1 MLNVL
6 FFKVTLLFYFLG
18 TTFFLFNLW
27 GRKGERLPKNPLFGN
42 SETDPTAGSFANAS
56 WSQKLAVV
64 LTGAGFIFH
73 TLALV
78 TRIREAGY
86 IPFTNLHEA
95 ISFFSW
101 AIVLAFFLVEFRYG
115 IDVLG
120 SFVLPLAFL
129 SLVSAA
135 ALPNEVRTLDPTLK
149 TIWFGIHTTLSLLGI
164 VAFAIAFIAGIMYLL
179 QESFLKSKQFSPLY
193 YKLPSLDLLDEW
205 NKKAILLGFPLLTLG
220 IISGALWAQYSI
232 GSFWIQNNPKQ
243 ALSLGTW
250 LFYLMVLH
258 GRITIGWRAK
268 KAAHLAIIGFVGVV
282 FIFVTLA

>member
-18 TTFFLFNLW
+18 TSFFLFNLW
-27 GRKGERLPKNPLFGN
+27 DRKGERTSKNAFFEQT
-42 SETDPTAGSFANAS
+42 SGSPASS
-56 WSQKLAVV
+56 WSQKLAVWI
-64 LTGAGFIFH
+64 TGAGFIFH
-73 TLALV
+73 TLALI

-120 SFVLPLAFL
+120 SFILPLAFL

-149 TIWFGIHTTLSLLGI
+149 NIWFGIHTTLSLLGI

-179 QESFLKSKQFSPLY
+179 QESFLKSKQFNSLY

-220 IISGALWAQYSI
+220 IISGALWAQYSL
-232 GSFWIQNNPKQ
+232 GSFWIQNNSKQ

-250 LFYLMVLH
+250 LFYLIVLH

>member
-18 TTFFLFNLW
+18 TSFSLLNLW
-27 GRKGERLPKNPLFGN
+27 GRKGERLPKGPLFGN
-42 SETDPTAGSFANAS
+42 PEPRESPTESF
-56 WSQKLAVV
+56 WSQKLAVLV
-64 LTGAGFIFH
+64 TGAGFIFH

-115 IDVLG
+115 INVLG

-135 ALPNEVRTLDPTLK
+135 ALPNEIPTLDPTFK

-179 QESFLKSKQFSPLY
+179 QESFLKSKQFNSLY

-232 GSFWIQNNPKQ
+232 GSFWIQNNSKQ

-250 LFYLMVLH
+250 FFYLMVLH

-268 KAAHLAIIGFVGVV
+268 KAAHLAIIGFVGVI
-282 FIFVTLA
+282 FIFITLA

>member
-18 TTFFLFNLW
+18 TSFFLFTLW
-27 GRKGERLPKNPLFGN
+27 DRKGERTAKRSFL
-42 SETDPTAGSFANAS
+42 EDPEAGRAS
-56 WSQKLAVV
+56 MFSLWSQKLAVWV
-64 LTGAGFIFH
+64 TGAGFIFH

-115 IDVLG
+115 IEVLG
-120 SFVLPLAFL
+120 SFILPLAFL

-179 QESFLKSKQFSPLY
+179 QESFLKSKQFNALY

-220 IISGALWAQYSI
+220 IISGALWAQYSL
-232 GSFWIQNNPKQ
+232 GSFWIQNNSKQ

-250 LFYLMVLH
+250 LFYLIVLH

-268 KAAHLAIIGFVGVV
+268 KAAHLAIIGFVGVI

>member
-6 FFKVTLLFYFLG
+6 FFKATLLFYFFG
-18 TTFFLFNLW
+18 TALFLFNLW
-27 GRKGERLPKNPLFGN
+27 DRKGERGAPHRGLGPRL
-42 SETDPTAGSFANAS
+42 
-56 WSQKLAVV
+56 WILKLAVLV
-64 LTGAGFIFH
+64 TGAGFTAH

-78 TRIREAGY
+78 VRIREAGY

-101 AIVLAFFLVEFRYG
+101 AIVLVFFLVEFRYR

-120 SFVLPLAFL
+120 SFILPLAFL

-135 ALPNEVRTLDPTLK
+135 ALPDQTPTLDPTLK
-149 TIWFGIHTTLSLLGI
+149 SAWLGIHTTLSLLGI
-164 VAFAIAFIAGIMYLL
+164 VAFAVAFIAGIMYLL
-179 QESFLKSKQFSPLY
+179 QESFLKSKQFNALY

-205 NKKAILLGFPLLTLG
+205 NQKAILLGFPLLTLG
-220 IISGALWAQYSI
+220 IISGALWAQYTF
-232 GSFWIQNNPKQ
+232 GSFWASNNSKQ

-250 LFYLMVLH
+250 FFYLIVLH

-268 KAAHLAIIGFVGVV
+268 KAAHLAIIGFVGVI
-282 FIFVTLA
+282 FIFITLA

>member
-1 MLNVL
+1 
-6 FFKVTLLFYFLG
+6 
-18 TTFFLFNLW
+18 FNLW
-27 GRKGERLPKNPLFGN
+27 DRKGERTAKSPFFGA
-42 SETDPTAGSFANAS
+42 SEPGRAS
-56 WSQKLAVV
+56 TRSLWSQKLAVWI
-64 LTGAGFIFH
+64 TGAGFIFH
-73 TLALV
+73 TIALV

-115 IDVLG
+115 VDVLG
-120 SFVLPLAFL
+120 SFILPLAFL

-135 ALPNEVRTLDPTLK
+135 ALPNEIRTLDPTLK

-179 QESFLKSKQFSPLY
+179 QESFLKSKQFNSLY

-220 IISGALWAQYSI
+220 IISGALWAQYSL
-232 GSFWIQNNPKQ
+232 GSFWIENNSKQ

-250 LFYLMVLH
+250 LFYLIVLH

>member
-18 TTFFLFNLW
+18 TSFFLFNLW
-27 GRKGERLPKNPLFGN
+27 DRKGERTAKSPFFGA
-42 SETDPTAGSFANAS
+42 SEPGRAS
-56 WSQKLAVV
+56 TRSLWSQKLAVWI
-64 LTGAGFIFH
+64 TGAGFIFH
-73 TLALV
+73 TIALV

-115 IDVLG
+115 VDVLG
-120 SFVLPLAFL
+120 SFILPLAFL

-135 ALPNEVRTLDPTLK
+135 ALPNEIRTLDPTLK

-179 QESFLKSKQFSPLY
+179 QESFLKSKQFNSLY

-220 IISGALWAQYSI
+220 IISGALWAQYSL
-232 GSFWIQNNPKQ
+232 GSFWIENNSKQ

-250 LFYLMVLH
+250 LFYLIVLH

>member
-1 MLNVL
+1 MRNVL

-18 TTFFLFNLW
+18 TAFFLFNLW
-27 GRKGERLPKNPLFGN
+27 DRKGERTSQKNPFFGAAATQ
-42 SETDPTAGSFANAS
+42 SL
-56 WSQKLAVV
+56 WSQRLAIL
-64 LTGAGFIFH
+64 LTGAGFVAH

-78 TRIREAGY
+78 IRIREAGY
-86 IPFTNLHEA
+86 VPFTSLHEA

-101 AIVLAFFLVEFRYG
+101 AIVLVFFLVEFRYG
-115 IDVLG
+115 VDILG
-120 SFVLPLAFL
+120 SFILPLAFL

-135 ALPNEVRTLDPTLK
+135 ALPDEIRTLDPGLTRFWL
-149 TIWFGIHTTLSLLGI
+149 GVHTTCSLLGI

-179 QESFLKSKQFSPLY
+179 QESFLKSKQFNTLY

-220 IISGALWAQYSI
+220 IISGALWAQYSF
-232 GSFWIQNNPKQ
+232 GSFWTPTNPKQ

-268 KAAHLAIIGFVGVV
+268 KAAHLAIIGFVGAL

>member
-18 TTFFLFNLW
+18 TSFFLFNLW
-27 GRKGERLPKNPLFGN
+27 DRKGERTAKGPFFGA
-42 SETDPTAGSFANAS
+42 SEPGRAS
-56 WSQKLAVV
+56 TRALWSQKLAVWI
-64 LTGAGFIFH
+64 TGAGFIFH
-73 TLALV
+73 TIALV

-115 IDVLG
+115 VDVLG
-120 SFVLPLAFL
+120 SFILPLAFL

-135 ALPNEVRTLDPTLK
+135 ALPNEIRTLDPTLK

-179 QESFLKSKQFSPLY
+179 QESFLKSKQFNSLY

-220 IISGALWAQYSI
+220 IISGALWAQYSL
-232 GSFWIQNNPKQ
+232 GSFWIENNSKQ

-250 LFYLMVLH
+250 LFYLIVLH